1 MHEDVSGGEDGERK
15 GKEGM
20 EGARGKIEGESE
32 KPAKEGLGRTGQVER
47 GEGQK
52 GKRRVGQWDG
62 KGKG

>member
-1 MHEDVSGGEDGERK
+1 
-15 GKEGM
+15 M